1 MDTIH
6 SSDKRALKVTVLT
19 TMNQIPPSVMVNMAP
34 VTDHLDSV
42 LDNTDLVLEV
52 NLNLD
57 TNLVRVIRAVN
68 AVTKDITAD
77 ITAIKA
83 VTMVTEEVLSN
94 PADRSTSNIGMT
106 LQDAV
111 AIDSVH
117 LKQLVS
123 EQGDN

>member
-1 MDTIH
+1 
-6 SSDKRALKVTVLT
+6 
-19 TMNQIPPSVMVNMAP
+19 MVNMAP